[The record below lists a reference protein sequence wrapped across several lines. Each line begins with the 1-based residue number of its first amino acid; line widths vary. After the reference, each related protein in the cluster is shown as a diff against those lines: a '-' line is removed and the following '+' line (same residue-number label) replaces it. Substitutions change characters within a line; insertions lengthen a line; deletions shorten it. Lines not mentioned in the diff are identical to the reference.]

1 MDLLLH
7 SFHRLNNPPV
17 AKVVVF
23 IHFRTFGSLHSLVM
37 LVVHLLTPGLLEAH
51 LLEHEQL
58 LPDCHKAV
66 AKSCHQ
72 KLVLV
77 VSLILGGA

>member
-1 MDLLLH
+1 
-7 SFHRLNNPPV
+7 
-17 AKVVVF
+17 
-23 IHFRTFGSLHSLVM
+23 
-37 LVVHLLTPGLLEAH
+37 LEAH

-72 KLVLV
+72 KLVMV